1 LDGSNVKDLTP
12 FDGIQASIIN
22 SLKDQKDHII
32 ITMNKNNP
40 QIFDPYKLNV
50 VTGEYT
56 QLYENNDINNPIMG
70 YNFDKDGNLRGFL
83 KLVNGVEN
91 EFYYKNLDT
100 GEFEV
105 LKKTKWDDTFSILS
119 FNYASKN
126 KNEAYVVTNLE

>member
-1 LDGSNVKDLTP
+1 
-12 FDGIQASIIN
+12 
-22 SLKDQKDHII
+22 
-32 ITMNKNNP
+32 
-40 QIFDPYKLNV
+40 YKLNV

-126 KNEAYVVTNLE
+126 KNEAYVVTNLESDKTKIVLYDLQKNKPIKEIFSHPD